1 MSIGRRLW
9 SLHSLWSE
17 VKAGVQVEV
26 DGEDH
31 GGVDVEDETRPLLS
45 MESFPLIP
53 IICDH
58 WICGISNTHFPST
71 ITVRG
76 AYCDVKEVTW
86 FFLIFD
92 LVGAVN
98 PWGLGLWLF
107 DNVLQIEQPCIIPT
121 LARLF
126 CQHWDYYS
134 WTPVHV
140 IINLTQLV
148 LIVVQTRA
156 FGTHQTNTPFLP
168 RWSKIYIAL
177 AKFSFTEII
186 LILKID
192 SRL

>member
-1 MSIGRRLW
+1 MHLDV
-9 SLHSLWSE
+9 E
-17 VKAGVQVEV
+17 VKLKLELKLKLMVRIMVVLMLRMSEI
-26 DGEDH
+26 
-31 GGVDVEDETRPLLS
+31 RPLLS

-53 IICDH
+53 SICDH
-58 WICGISNTHFPST
+58 WICGILNTRFPST
-71 ITVRG
+71 IIVRG

-86 FFLIFD
+86 FFNLWFGWSGQSLGPGSVVIWQWSSD
-92 LVGAVN
+92 RTAV
-98 PWGLGLWLF
+98 
-107 DNVLQIEQPCIIPT
+107 
-121 LARLF
+121 
-126 CQHWDYYS
+126 YYS

-140 IINLTQLV
+140 INLTWLV

>member
-1 MSIGRRLW
+1 MVRIMVVLMLRMRHVLFSAWNHFHWFPVFVTIGFAVFW
-9 SLHSLWSE
+9 THIF
-17 VKAGVQVEV
+17 
-26 DGEDH
+26 H
-31 GGVDVEDETRPLLS
+31 LLS
-45 MESFPLIP
+45 LLGVLIAMWKRSR
-53 IICDH
+53 D
-58 WICGISNTHFPST
+58 
-71 ITVRG
+71 
-76 AYCDVKEVTW
+76 
-86 FFLIFD
+86 FLIFD

-140 IINLTQLV
+140 IINLTRLV